1 MSWKQSKVHHY
12 SPVGEEDRILADK
25 KPDIEELLLLG
36 QRATVSH
43 LQQGPVVS
51 LQHPLSLIPAP
62 VSAVTVPKDVLA
74 KANTHL
80 VKVEAP
86 QPGPSS
92 SSAPLDINSS
102 QQELLSRLAMPP
114 PPAPPRP
121 VVQQQQQRS
130 SAAEVES
137 PSVSV
142 SSTSL
147 DGEDFP
153 AVEAAASAATAAGQN
168 RSDIGRKTFL

>member
-62 VSAVTVPKDVLA
+62 VSVVTVPKDVLA

-92 SSAPLDINSS
+92 SSAPLVINSS
-102 QQELLSRLAMPP
+102 QQELLSRNLSF
-114 PPAPPRP
+114 RLWVCRL
-121 VVQQQQQRS
+121 VVVEGPEHGDEHILHGDVMKRRAGNDS
-130 SAAEVES
+130 SFRKI
-137 PSVSV
+137 
-142 SSTSL
+142 SL
-147 DGEDFP
+147 GKCSMTR
-153 AVEAAASAATAAGQN
+153 AV
-168 RSDIGRKTFL
+168 DC